1 MRLSNLTNGAEQ
13 AMARSREIASSLG
26 QHLVGS
32 EHLLLSLLRDEGA
45 ASSVLGAFG
54 VRYGSVMAAL
64 SRTDGELASQH
75 VGYLGLSY
83 TPNAT
88 HVLEHAKRHAE
99 EIRSILIST
108 EQILWGILDVE
119 ECLAFQILS
128 TMGVDM
134 HQLRRILEE
143 DSLAAV
149 SAIRSSGISEDEGSS
164 FGTLEEFGTDL
175 TERAAKG
182 ELDEVIG
189 RKDDMRQLMQ
199 ILGRRRKNNPLIL
212 GDPGVGKSALVEG
225 LADLIV
231 VGKVPSYLKGVRI
244 ITLDLGSIVSGSKYR
259 GDFERRMRGCI
270 QEAMRA
276 GNVILFIDEIHSV
289 IGAGAGEGSVDAG
302 SILKPPLSRGDIQ
315 VIGATTIDE
324 YRKRFT
330 NDPAL
335 ERRFQPLTIEEPDS
349 DETLLILD
357 GLKERYESFHGV
369 SYTSEALESA
379 VGLSGRYLSGRHQPD
394 KAIDVMDAAGARLC
408 YESTMG
414 EAGETGLASEG
425 AVVVDKHL
433 VAEIVSEASGVPV
446 SRLTEEQ
453 SKRLLKMEEALERRV
468 VGQDEAVSVVSKTIR
483 RVRAG
488 LSDPRRPG
496 GSFLFLGP
504 TGVGKTEL
512 AKALA
517 EFLFGSEG
525 SLITF
530 DMSEYMEKFAVSRL
544 IGAPPGYVGYD
555 EGGQLTKAVRLHPY
569 SVILFDE
576 MEKAHP
582 DVFNILL
589 QVLEEGRLTDGQGR
603 KVNFRNAIVIMTS
616 NVGARDI
623 MRDRTV
629 GFMPTT
635 EEADA
640 LAVRKDVTSSL
651 SRMFRPEFLNRI
663 DRQVIF
669 NRITGENGIK
679 IVDLMLGD
687 LLERLGGRGLG
698 IEVTPEAKGL
708 LAKEGIDE
716 KYGARSLRRVIQ
728 QRLEDPISEGI
739 LRGDW
744 DDGDVIHV
752 DCEDDGLQ
760 IS

>member
-75 VGYLGLSY
+75 AGYLGLSY

-225 LADLIV
+225 L
-231 VGKVPSYLKGVRI
+231 VPSYLKGVRI

>member
-1 MRLSNLTNGAEQ
+1 M
-13 AMARSREIASSLG
+13 
-26 QHLVGS
+26 
-32 EHLLLSLLRDEGA
+32 
-45 ASSVLGAFG
+45 
-54 VRYGSVMAAL
+54 
-64 SRTDGELASQH
+64 
-75 VGYLGLSY
+75 
-83 TPNAT
+83 PP
-88 HVLEHAKRHAE
+88 
-99 EIRSILIST
+99 
-108 EQILWGILDVE
+108 
-119 ECLAFQILS
+119 
-128 TMGVDM
+128 
-134 HQLRRILEE
+134 
-143 DSLAAV
+143 
-149 SAIRSSGISEDEGSS
+149 AIRSSGISEDEGSS